1 MGFFPT
7 GGRFT
12 VESIVA
18 GINSFSQRAEYL
30 HIHEE
35 LPWKELLGGTSA
47 DEILT
52 REKEKLIVYCRNKGL
67 RIGFMG
73 DLNDGLSRGE
83 EAPQLRALGRSITE
97 VEVQRV
103 YSAYVRAFV
112 RRFRPDYVGL
122 AAETN
127 LIRQAAPAKLYAG
140 VVAAANATAA
150 DLAAERLRTPAMISV
165 QVEAA
170 WGVLVNRTRF
180 QGIDADIKDF
190 PFARMLGLSSYPYFG
205 HGEPEAIP
213 RDYYTRLA
221 GVRRMPAIV
230 VEGGWTSASVG
241 SVTSTPALQ
250 ARYIAR
256 HAELLD
262 SIRARGVIQ
271 TLYADIDLK
280 SLPFAVPEILPLFTQ
295 IGLTDAD
302 LRPKPALAVWDGL
315 FARRVG

>member
-1 MGFFPT
+1 M
-7 GGRFT
+7 
-12 VESIVA
+12 
-18 GINSFSQRAEYL
+18 
-30 HIHEE
+30 
-35 LPWKELLGGTSA
+35 SA
-47 DEILT
+47 DDILT
-52 REKEKLIVYCRNKGL
+52 RDKEKLIAYCRARGL
-67 RIGFMG
+67 RIGFIG

-97 VEVQRV
+97 VEVQRA

-112 RRFRPDYVGL
+112 RRFKPDYVGL
-122 AAETN
+122 ASETN
-127 LIRQAAPAKLYAG
+127 LVRQAAPPKLYAA

-150 DLAAERLRTPAMISV
+150 DLAAAGLRTPPMISV

-170 WGVLVNRTRF
+170 WGVLVNKTRF
-180 QGIDADIKDF
+180 QGIAADIKDF

-205 HGEPEAIP
+205 YTAPEAIP
-213 RDYYTRLA
+213 RDYYTRLVGA
-221 GVRRMPAIV
+221 RRWPAMV

-250 ARYIAR
+250 ARYIVR

-271 TLYADIDLK
+271 TLYADLDLTNF
-280 SLPFAVPEILPLFTQ
+280 PIAVPEILPLFTQ

-302 LRPKPALAVWDGL
+302 LKPKPALAVWDGL
-315 FARRVG
+315 FARKLG

>member
-12 VESIVA
+12 VEAVIA
-18 GINSFSQRAEYL
+18 GINSFSRRAEYL

-35 LPWKELLGGTSA
+35 VPWKDLLSGMSA
-47 DEILT
+47 DDILT
-52 REKEKLIVYCRNKGL
+52 RDKEKLIAYCRARGL
-67 RIGFMG
+67 RIGFIG

-97 VEVQRV
+97 VEVQRA

-112 RRFRPDYVGL
+112 RRFKPDYVGL
-122 AAETN
+122 ASETN
-127 LIRQAAPAKLYAG
+127 LVRQAAPPKLYAA

-150 DLAAERLRTPAMISV
+150 DLAAAGLRTPPMISV

-170 WGVLVNRTRF
+170 WGVLVNKTRF
-180 QGIDADIKDF
+180 QGIAADIKDF

-205 HGEPEAIP
+205 YTAPEAIP
-213 RDYYTRLA
+213 RDYYTRLVGA
-221 GVRRMPAIV
+221 RRWPAMV

-250 ARYIAR
+250 ARYIVR

-271 TLYADIDLK
+271 TLYADLDLTNF
-280 SLPFAVPEILPLFTQ
+280 PIAVPEILPLFTQ

-302 LRPKPALAVWDGL
+302 LKPKPALAVWDGL
-315 FARRVG
+315 FARKLG